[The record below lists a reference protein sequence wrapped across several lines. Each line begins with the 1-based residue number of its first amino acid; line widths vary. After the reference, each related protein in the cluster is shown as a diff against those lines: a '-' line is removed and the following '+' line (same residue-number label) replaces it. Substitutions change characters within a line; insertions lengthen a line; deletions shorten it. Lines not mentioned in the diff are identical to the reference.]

1 MIWLLLGCPS
11 DDKEPTG
18 NGDSGPLDAVDE
30 TAPTLELLA
39 PDDGA
44 TIRGSYTLRAKV
56 YDAGGVAGLDFVVD
70 NVVMGSVTA
79 APWELAVD
87 TSTLVNGEHLVGV
100 VATDTA
106 GNLANVSSLV
116 LVQNGDVDPDR
127 VELLSPEEGDVLC
140 GDTPIAAY
148 TAEPEA
154 ILTVLIDGVEK
165 WSESIPPYAW
175 TWDTTA
181 RDDGAHDVAVQAAF
195 PDGTTVV
202 DRVRVSID
210 NTQEKCKEEPFITIT
225 SPAHLST
232 VTEDTVVEANAYDD
246 KAVEQVKFAVD
257 GVEAAI
263 IGTEPFS
270 FAWPIDSVSDGAH
283 VISATAID
291 SNDKRTEARVLVYV
305 DQAAPAVTITS
316 PTRGENVNGIV
327 PVLVEATDAVGVD
340 FVTASVGGVSLG
352 VDTEAPY
359 EFAWDASAERV
370 GEYTIEVIA
379 EDAAGNQ
386 GTASVKVDVDMPPE
400 VEWDQPLDGD
410 YVAGTT
416 TLIVSVDDDTSVE
429 GVIFDVDHFDLGQ
442 DTRSPFRVNWSSCSA
457 GSGVHTLGATAI
469 DESGNSTRA
478 EIDVIVDQALDA
490 EFVSTLGTVDATEDV
505 AIYAT
510 DDETVATVSFD
521 VDGTTLATVTAG
533 DAAPGDCDLACDE
546 LCTRYEST
554 LDFTSFAAGTHTLSV
569 TVENA
574 IGETTTVTDDFTV
587 NTDRDGDGGA
597 ATGWGGDDC
606 DDDDATVYLGAPELC
621 DGLDNDC
628 DANVD
633 EDYDVDADGYF
644 SEALCT
650 SGDDC
655 DDTDP
660 AVNPAA
666 ADTCDGVDNDCDTFI
681 DAVSGVVTDNSEF
694 GVGSVTLTYSGAFY
708 GNVYT
713 ASEDMTL
720 ERFSV
725 YMDPGSSPSSFRVF
739 EADESDGTYTLIAS
753 VSTGTS
759 GVDGWYSSGSLDAP
773 LSAGKLYLV
782 GVGASGSLEHY
793 QDRSPT
799 FGEDINLTPVGY
811 IAYTG
816 GYQPSSVDTD
826 PATTT
831 LLYQDLYV
839 TYVDGADRDDDA
851 DGMNESCGDCD
862 DDDATSYDAATEAC
876 DGVDNDCDGTVPSDE
891 ADADADAEMECA
903 GDCDDADAS
912 RYSTSL
918 EYCDGVDNDCDEVVG
933 DDELDADADGV
944 YACVDCS
951 SGACVAD
958 CDDTDPL
965 VTNPTWYADADG
977 DGYGDDSTATTDC
990 PVPTSY
996 VRVGGDCD
1004 EADATVNPG
1013 ATDDCDAIDND
1024 CSGAADE
1031 SSDADG
1037 DGYGDC
1043 LDCDESSIDV
1053 NPAAEEVCGDDIDN
1067 DCDGVSEGCQLSG
1080 SYLAPRAD
1088 YVLTGVDGSDY
1099 FGFAAAADDFD
1110 GDGYVDILGGAYGN
1124 GDSASNA
1131 GTAYLIEG
1139 PFSSDVNMGDSGPV
1153 AMYGETSSDVAAQDI
1168 AAGQDYDSDG
1178 LPDAIVSAYG
1188 DDDGGSTAGAV
1199 YVIPGT
1205 NFAAGSLASLGYKL
1219 VGEDSQ
1225 DNFGIGLAAGGDLTG
1240 DGLADVIVG
1249 ASGDDSGAS
1258 AAGAVYVF
1266 AGPIAADADA
1276 STATVKLT
1284 GARSSDA
1291 MGSGSIAGD
1300 ADLDGDGQV
1309 DLVVGVDD
1317 ADDGGSASG
1326 TVFVFYG
1333 PLASGGV
1340 ATADLSFTGDATS
1353 DAFGIALALIGDTN
1367 DDGLAEILAGASGND
1382 SGGSTSGKAY
1392 LIAGTAASGDAG
1404 SVAFATFVGE
1414 TSGDYAGL
1422 AVTSPGD
1429 LDENGSADV
1438 LVGAYA
1444 GDGYS
1449 ASTGVAY
1456 LLYGPFSGET
1466 DLSNADA
1473 TFDGTGAES
1482 MGRFV
1487 APSGDVDGDGQ
1498 LDVMV
1503 SAPDNDT
1510 WGSSAGA
1517 IYLFSGAP

>member
-1 MIWLLLGCPS
+1 MIWLLLGCPP
-11 DDKEPTG
+11 DDKEPNG
-18 NGDSGPLDAVDE
+18 NGDSGPLDVVDE
-30 TAPTLELLA
+30 TEPALELLA

-44 TIRGSYTLRAKV
+44 TIRGTYTVRAKV
-56 YDAGGVAGLDFVVD
+56 YDKGGVASLDFVID
-70 NVVMGSVTA
+70 GAVMGTA
-79 APWELAVD
+79 TASPWEYTLDTASLA
-87 TSTLVNGEHLVGV
+87 NGEHLVGA
-100 VATDTA
+100 VATDNS
-106 GNLANVSSLV
+106 GNVAELSHLV
-116 LVQNGDVDPDR
+116 LVQNGDVDPGL

-148 TAEPEA
+148 TAESEV

-181 RDDGAHDVAVQAAF
+181 RDDGAHDVAVLATF
-195 PDGTTVV
+195 PDGTAVV
-202 DRVRVSID
+202 DRVRVTID
-210 NTQEKCKEEPFITIT
+210 NAQEKCKEEPFITIT
-225 SPAHLST
+225 SPEHLST
-232 VTEDTVVEANAYDD
+232 VTADTVVEANAYDD

-263 IGTEPFS
+263 VGTEPYS

-283 VISATAID
+283 VISATAVD

-305 DQAAPAVTITS
+305 DQTAPSVTITS
-316 PTRGENVNGIV
+316 PSRGENVSGLV
-327 PVLVEATDAVGVD
+327 PVLVDATDTVGVD

-352 VDTEAPY
+352 VDTSAPY
-359 EFAWDASAERV
+359 EFEWDASSESV
-370 GEYTIEVIA
+370 GEYTINVIA

-400 VEWDQPLDGD
+400 IEWDQPLDGD
-410 YVAGTT
+410 YVSGDT

-429 GVIFDVDHFDLGQ
+429 GVLFDIDHFDLGQ
-442 DTRSPFRVNWSSCSA
+442 DTRSPFRVNWSSCTASA
-457 GSGVHTLGATAI
+457 GVHTLGATAV

-478 EIDVIVDQALDA
+478 EIDIIVDQALDA

-505 AIYAT
+505 AIYAS
-510 DDETVATVSFD
+510 DDEAVATVSFA
-521 VDGTTLATVTAG
+521 VDGSTLATVTAG
-533 DAAPGDCDLACDE
+533 DAAAGDCDLACDE

-574 IGETTTVTDDFTV
+574 IGETTTLTDDFTV
-587 NTDRDGDGGA
+587 NTDRDADGGSG
-597 ATGWGGDDC
+597 TGWGGDDC
-606 DDDDATVYLGAPELC
+606 DDDDATVYVGAPELC

-628 DANVD
+628 DASID
-633 EDYDVDADGYF
+633 EDYDLDADGYF
-644 SEALCT
+644 SSALCT
-650 SGDDC
+650 TGDDC
-655 DDTDP
+655 DDSDP

-666 ADTCDGVDNDCDTFI
+666 ADSCDGIDNDCDSFV
-681 DAVSGVVTDNSEF
+681 DAVTGVVNDNAEF
-694 GVGSVTLTYSGAFY
+694 GVGSVTLTYSAAFY
-708 GNVYT
+708 GNAYT

-720 ERFSV
+720 ESFSV
-725 YMDPGSSPSSFRVF
+725 YMDPGSSPSSFRVL
-739 EADESDGTYTLIAS
+739 EADESTGTYTLVAS
-753 VSTGTS
+753 ASAATS
-759 GVDGWYSSGSLDAP
+759 GVDGWYNSGTLDAP
-773 LSAGKLYLV
+773 LEAGKVYFI

-793 QDRSPT
+793 QDRSPSFT
-799 FGEDINLTPVGY
+799 EDINLTPVGY

-816 GYQPSSVDTD
+816 GYQPTSVDTD
-826 PATTT
+826 PSTTT

-839 TYVDGADRDDDA
+839 TYVDGADRDDDG

-876 DGVDNDCDGTVPSDE
+876 DGIDNDCDGSVPSDE

-903 GDCDDADAS
+903 GDCDDADSS

-918 EYCDGVDNDCDEVVG
+918 EYCDGIDNDCDEVVG

-951 SGACVAD
+951 SGTCVAD

-1031 SSDADG
+1031 ASDADG

-1043 LDCDESSIDV
+1043 LDCDETSSDIS
-1053 NPAAEEVCGDDIDN
+1053 PAAEEVCGDDIDN

-1088 YVLTGVDGSDY
+1088 YVLTGIDGSDY
-1099 FGFAAAADDFD
+1099 FGYSAAAADFD
-1110 GDGYVDILGGAYGN
+1110 GDGNVDILSGAYGSS
-1124 GDSASNA
+1124 DSAATA
-1131 GTAYLIEG
+1131 GTAYVIEG
-1139 PFSSDVNMGDSGPV
+1139 PFAADVNMGDSGV
-1153 AMYGETSSDVAAQDI
+1153 ISLYGESSSDNAAQDV
-1168 AAGQDYDSDG
+1168 ATGQDYDGDG
-1178 LPDAIVSAYG
+1178 LPDALVSSYG

-1199 YVIPGT
+1199 YVIPGAGLAT
-1205 NFAAGSLASLGYKL
+1205 GSLASAGYKL
-1219 VGEDSQ
+1219 VGEDAQ
-1225 DNFGIGLAAGGDLTG
+1225 DYFGIGLAAGGDLTG
-1240 DGLADVIVG
+1240 DGVADVIVG
-1249 ASGDDSGAS
+1249 ASGDDAGAS
-1258 AAGAVYVF
+1258 SAGAVYVF
-1266 AGPIAADADA
+1266 AGPISADADA
-1276 STATVKLT
+1276 STATAKIT
-1284 GARSSDA
+1284 AARSSDA
-1291 MGSGSIAGD
+1291 MGSGSMAGD
-1300 ADLDGDGQV
+1300 ADLDGDGQA

-1317 ADDGGSASG
+1317 ADDSGSGAG

-1333 PLASGGV
+1333 PVASGGV
-1340 ATADLSFTGDATS
+1340 STADLSFTGDAAS
-1353 DAFGIALALIGDTN
+1353 DNFGVALALVADT
-1367 DDGLAEILAGASGND
+1367 DSDGLSELLVGAWGND
-1382 SGGSTSGKAY
+1382 SGGSSAGKAY
-1392 LIAGTAASGDAG
+1392 LIAGTAASGDAD

-1414 TSGDYAGL
+1414 SSSDAAGVGV
-1422 AVTSPGD
+1422 ASPGD

-1449 ASTGVAY
+1449 SGTGVAY

-1473 TFDGTGAES
+1473 SFDGTGAEA
-1482 MGRFV
+1482 MGRHV
-1487 APSGDVDGDGQ
+1487 GPCGDIDGDGQ

-1503 SAPDNDT
+1503 GAPDNDT

-1517 IYLFSGAP
+1517 LYLFSGAP